1 MPLARIITDVAD
13 DCLELITQ
21 LRARGYQVETI
32 APGDVPTTPAD
43 LEVRLEECAP
53 EDVVSRASLNSPAD
67 DLWVYVAP
75 GALDNNAV
83 PIRNIPLSTRLT
95 AERTPALPKR
105 LSIVPKQKLERPPV
119 VGALAIDAHEEDLIL
134 AELRDF
140 PALGMAGK
148 APEPVSAIVVEIPD
162 VARQASVADVEKPSP
177 ASHEEAVKA
186 EKEVEARPDET
197 PADFTPVKWLIDPNR
212 PAQVDS
218 QPVVIPIAPEPV
230 RAKIHL
236 PSNGTPRPAKRKIAR
251 NFQPLQVACGLAVLS
266 VVAWFLILI
275 GHPGAVA
282 TSGRPSAALQTPKP
296 APVAAQSAVKPP
308 PQQEKPQK
316 PAASKVADPAPVVAR
331 AVPSSHP
338 AQPVAAAR
346 ITGGHSH
353 DEGLIAED
361 TVVFYDHNKPG
372 PARAKAQP
380 GPGVKRYNDQ
390 N

>member
-53 EDVVSRASLNSPAD
+53 EDVVSRASQNSPAD

-95 AERTPALPKR
+95 AERTPALPKS
-105 LSIVPKQKLERPPV
+105 LSIVPRQKFERPPV
-119 VGALAIDAHEEDLIL
+119 IGALAIDTHEEDPIL
-134 AELRDF
+134 AELSDF
-140 PALGMAGK
+140 PALGIAGK
-148 APEPVSAIVVEIPD
+148 APEPVSAIVVEMPD
-162 VARQASVADVEKPSP
+162 VARQACVADVEKPSP
-177 ASHEEAVKA
+177 ASNKEAVEGLPEETA
-186 EKEVEARPDET
+186 VE
-197 PADFTPVKWLIDPNR
+197 FTPVKWLIDPNR

-218 QPVVIPIAPEPV
+218 QPVIPIAPEPV

-236 PSNGTPRPAKRKIAR
+236 PPHGTPRPTKRKITR

-275 GHPGAVA
+275 GHPAAVA

-308 PQQEKPQK
+308 PQQKKPQK
-316 PAASKVADPAPVVAR
+316 PAASKVADPAPVVAK
-331 AVPSSHP
+331 ALPSSHP
-338 AQPVAAAR
+338 AQPAAVAR
-346 ITGGHSH
+346 TSRGHSQ

-372 PARAKAQP
+372 LPRAKAQP
-380 GPGVKRYNDQ
+380 GAGVKRYNDQ